1 MNKAEKIFMT
11 KDDIINMYFSKVTNK
26 SNNYQQIN
34 SNVFD
39 VEDHTR
45 YLIHYSYGV
54 LPFEHIQINGIELD
68 NKDFILLHEFLT
80 TNNETLFHRWER
92 VPKSDKIKLVFSDKQ
107 SLDIINQFL
116 KLEDKEDIY
125 DFNIEGLDGLEKYC
139 IFLDSYI
146 EGMEERVL
154 DLPVHSRPSI

>member
-1 MNKAEKIFMT
+1 MT

-39 VEDHTR
+39 VEDQNR

-54 LPFEHIQINGIELD
+54 LPFEHIQVNDIELD

-80 TNNETLFHRWER
+80 ANNETLFHRWER
-92 VPKSDKIKLVFSDKQ
+92 NRKNDKVKLVFSDKPT
-107 SLDIINQFL
+107 LDIVNTFL
-116 KLEDKEDIY
+116 SLEDKEEIY
-125 DFNIEGLDGLEKYC
+125 DFDIEKLEGLEKYC

-146 EGMEERVL
+146 EDMEERVL
-154 DLPVHSRPSI
+154 DLPVHSGPSV